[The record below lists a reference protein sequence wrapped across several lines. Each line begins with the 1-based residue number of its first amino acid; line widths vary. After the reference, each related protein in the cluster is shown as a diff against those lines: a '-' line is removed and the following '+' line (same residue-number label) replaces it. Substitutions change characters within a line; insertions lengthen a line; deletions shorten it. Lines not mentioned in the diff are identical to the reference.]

1 MTEASYD
8 GPPIDGTEQ
17 HITERPKAN
26 NEIFTAPVSTLST
39 ALSPVSALV
48 DECKLQLSE
57 SGMSITAVDP
67 ANVAMVD
74 MEIGASSFESYSADD
89 ATLGINLERLEDV
102 LSMGDSGDLVS
113 CSLDQETRKLDID
126 IGGLSY
132 TLALIDPDSIRQEP
146 DIPDLDLSATVVLEG
161 EQISRG
167 ITAADLCSD
176 HVDLR
181 ADADTETFHIAAEG
195 DTDDVD
201 LGLGDEDLLSAQVED
216 SVESMFS
223 LDYLSDMDR
232 AIPSDAEVSMRLGS
246 EMPVKLRY
254 SVAGGEVEVVNMLA
268 PRIQSE

>member
-1 MTEASYD
+1 MTTFV
-8 GPPIDGTEQ
+8 I
-17 HITERPKAN
+17 
-26 NEIFTAPVSTLST
+26 PVSTLQD
-39 ALSPVSALV
+39 ALAPVSALV
-48 DECKLQLSE
+48 GECKIRCNEDGL
-57 SGMSITAVDP
+57 SITAVDP

-74 MEIGASSFESYSADD
+74 MTIGSSSFESYTAGGV
-89 ATLGINLERLEDV
+89 TLGVNLERLEDV
-102 LSMGDSGDLVS
+102 LSMGDSGAVAEV
-113 CSLDQETRKLDID
+113 SLDQETRKLDID

-181 ADADTETFHIAAEG
+181 ADADAETFHIAAEG

-201 LGLGDEDLLSAQVED
+201 LALGDDDLLSAQVED
-216 SVESMFS
+216 NAESMFS

-254 SVAGGEVEVVNMLA
+254 SVADGEVEVVNMLA